1 MLLIKVKDYL
11 KITWDS
17 ENEEITSTINR
28 GKALLNA
35 LTGIENDFEVEGLSQ
50 ALLLDYCRYSYNNG
64 LEYFQD
70 NFSKEILHLQLMAGI
85 SSLGGGLV

>member
-1 MLLIKVKDYL
+1 MLLQQVKDYL

-17 ENEEITSTINR
+17 EDTELNSIIKR
-28 GKALLNA
+28 GKATLNS
-35 LTGIENDFEVEGLSQ
+35 LTGTTIDFEEEGLSQ

-70 NFSKEILHLQLMAGI
+70 NFAKELLHLQLVEGI
-85 SSLGGGLV
+85 KSLGGDGV